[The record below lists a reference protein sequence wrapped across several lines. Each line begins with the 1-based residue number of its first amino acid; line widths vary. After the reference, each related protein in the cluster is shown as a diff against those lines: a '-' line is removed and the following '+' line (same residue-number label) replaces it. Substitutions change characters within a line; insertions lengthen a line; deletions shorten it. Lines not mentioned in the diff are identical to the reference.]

1 MLLGRYWEV
10 GPQVTL
16 CLPAPLLV
24 PVENTVT
31 RLELERFGERIELR
45 GEPELGGAE
54 DYAETFSV

>member
-1 MLLGRYWEV
+1 M
-10 GPQVTL
+10 TL

-24 PVENTVT
+24 PGENTVT

-54 DYAETFSV
+54 ECAETFSA